1 MEKSNGIEKFYTWS
15 LYNLSLIH
23 ISFTRAYLVEGN
35 YGYADGLYANG
46 DEVTVQSKT
55 AGLFGTAANGKF
67 RIRLPAG
74 THSVILTSAR
84 FEAIGFDAVSYTH
97 LGWCYRSDDWERWI
111 HELTSRSGECR
122 RDCPPE
128 FLFASAR
135 RYCRLSKSAE

>member
-1 MEKSNGIEKFYTWS
+1 MTYAGRQISASGLNTYTFKATES
-15 LYNLSLIH
+15 GDVTIT
-23 ISFTRAYLVEGN
+23 FTRAYLVEGN

-84 FEAIGFDAVSYTH
+84 FEAIGFDVTVREKDVRVTPETTDLPKLSSRAAM
-97 LGWCYRSDDWERWI
+97 YRLMAAI
-111 HELTSRSGECR
+111 GCKMAITSCLQAYR
-122 RDCPPE
+122 
-128 FLFASAR
+128 
-135 RYCRLSKSAE
+135 